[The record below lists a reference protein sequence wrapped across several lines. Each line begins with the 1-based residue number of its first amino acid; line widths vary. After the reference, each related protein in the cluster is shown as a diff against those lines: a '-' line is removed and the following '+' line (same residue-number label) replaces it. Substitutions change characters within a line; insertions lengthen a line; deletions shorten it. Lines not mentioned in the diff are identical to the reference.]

1 MFLVENQFNSVSQAD
16 IETHFFG
23 RATGEQLTESQ
34 RLMTRLRAQVG
45 HDGVKWG
52 HLFFLAAII
61 HGDIEEPEVFPDFDK
76 GMSNA

>member
-1 MFLVENQFNSVSQAD
+1 
-16 IETHFFG
+16 
-23 RATGEQLTESQ
+23 
-34 RLMTRLRAQVG
+34 MTRLRAQVG